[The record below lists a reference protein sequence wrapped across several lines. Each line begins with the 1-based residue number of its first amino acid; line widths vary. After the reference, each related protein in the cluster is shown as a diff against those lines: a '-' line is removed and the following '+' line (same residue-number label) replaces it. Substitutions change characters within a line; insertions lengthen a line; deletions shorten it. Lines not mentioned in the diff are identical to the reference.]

1 METNVPN
8 NSAEPASRSAGGTNA
23 RRRHRNGSDPNLRY
37 FLPKSGSSPAKPEL
51 GQEMASEG
59 EALIEALKSGQ
70 TFFTVDG
77 LEICAGSKWR
87 RQSCDCE
94 TGCRSETGSKLVR
107 KDQHKEFSDDQ
118 ALMLVL

>member
-8 NSAEPASRSAGGTNA
+8 NSAEPVSRSVSSTNT

-59 EALIEALKSGQ
+59 EALIEAFKNGQ
-70 TFFTVDG
+70 PFYTLTAWKAAPEMNG
-77 LEICAGSKWR
+77 GSPVIVKQAVAQKPT
-87 RQSCDCE
+87 QS
-94 TGCRSETGSKLVR
+94 
-107 KDQHKEFSDDQ
+107 
-118 ALMLVL
+118 

>member
-8 NSAEPASRSAGGTNA
+8 NSVQMASRSEGGTNT

-51 GQEMASEG
+51 GQEMANEG

-70 TFFTVDG
+70 TFFTVAVWKSVPEVNG
-77 LEICAGSKWR
+77 GGSPVIVKQAVVQKPA
-87 RQSCDCE
+87 QS
-94 TGCRSETGSKLVR
+94 
-107 KDQHKEFSDDQ
+107 
-118 ALMLVL
+118 

>member
-8 NSAEPASRSAGGTNA
+8 NSAQPASRSVGGTNA

-37 FLPKSGSSPAKPEL
+37 FLSKSGSSPAKLEL

-70 TFFTVDG
+70 TFLTVAVWKSVP
-77 LEICAGSKWR
+77 EINGGGNPVIVKQAVVQKPT
-87 RQSCDCE
+87 QS
-94 TGCRSETGSKLVR
+94 
-107 KDQHKEFSDDQ
+107 
-118 ALMLVL
+118 